1 MKKQVSLLLMAFMG
15 VCLVLGG
22 CGRSTSGTSVT
33 ETQTKAQAGT
43 QTESQADAQTI
54 NQNSE
59 KSLPGPGLRKRFRR
73 SVLP

>member
-1 MKKQVSLLLMAFMG
+1 MKKQVSLFLMAFMG

-43 QTESQADAQTI
+43 IAWCCDLIHLRLMVSV
-54 NQNSE
+54 
-59 KSLPGPGLRKRFRR
+59 SLPLRD
-73 SVLP
+73 